1 MYTYHNNGRNKW
13 CTTLYYTI
21 TFAFI
26 VCIRERKQTKTLVHL
41 IHTAHIANG
50 SVLID
55 TSHPP
60 YVTCKLGRNSYT

>member
-1 MYTYHNNGRNKW
+1 MAETSDVQH
-13 CTTLYYTI
+13 YYTI
-21 TFAFI
+21 TFACT
-26 VCIRERKQTKTLVHL
+26 VCIRERRINKQKHSCT
-41 IHTAHIANG
+41 HTAHIANG